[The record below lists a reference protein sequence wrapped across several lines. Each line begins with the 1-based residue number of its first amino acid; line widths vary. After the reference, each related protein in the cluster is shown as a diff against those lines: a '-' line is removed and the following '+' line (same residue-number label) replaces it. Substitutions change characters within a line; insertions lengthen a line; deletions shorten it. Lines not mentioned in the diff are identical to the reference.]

1 MRPLELLLVLV
12 SLLTFAVLAVPRL
25 HAVRWMGY
33 VAFIAV
39 LIAIAQMI
47 VEGPRWQMVP
57 AYVLT
62 ALFLLVWLLQ
72 KPRTTLAGRP
82 VNRLA
87 AGFAIGLGALALV
100 ISAVLPIVSPV
111 FRFPRPSGPYA
122 IGTLT
127 YHWVDAARPEFFTAD
142 PNDHRELMVQV
153 WYPAQASPSAP
164 RAPYVQDVGALAPG
178 LARLAQQN
186 AERLL
191 PGFPLTVP
199 SFLFTHLK
207 YITTNANPS
216 APVAYDEPS
225 YPVLIFMEGLNGL
238 RQMNTF
244 QVEELVS
251 HGYVV
256 AAIDQPYAA
265 AEVVFPDGRKVG
277 GLTKDQLNALLQQ
290 SISPVINAPTLNGQT
305 LKDGIIP
312 YFAQDAVFTL
322 HQLASLNQADPNGI
336 LTGHLDV
343 QRAGIFG
350 VSLGGMVSP
359 EACHLEPRFRACLV
373 MEAPMPADVVKSGL
387 QQPSMWILSDVDTWR
402 LQRWSELDINQHQT
416 TMRAVFESLPGD
428 GYFVQ
433 VPRMFHL
440 HLTDVPL
447 LIYAPFGR
455 KVGLFGPI
463 DANRVH
469 RIVNAY
475 TLAFFDRH
483 LKGLPATLLDGP
495 AAQYPDVRFE
505 TRRP

>member
-1 MRPLELLLVLV
+1 
-12 SLLTFAVLAVPRL
+12 
-25 HAVRWMGY
+25 
-33 VAFIAV
+33 
-39 LIAIAQMI
+39 
-47 VEGPRWQMVP
+47 
-57 AYVLT
+57 
-62 ALFLLVWLLQ
+62 
-72 KPRTTLAGRP
+72 
-82 VNRLA
+82 
-87 AGFAIGLGALALV
+87 
-100 ISAVLPIVSPV
+100 
-111 FRFPRPSGPYA
+111 
-122 IGTLT
+122 
-127 YHWVDAARPEFFTAD
+127 
-142 PNDHRELMVQV
+142 
-153 WYPAQASPSAP
+153 
-164 RAPYVQDVGALAPG
+164 
-178 LARLAQQN
+178 LAQQN
-186 AERLL
+186 AERLF

-199 SFLFTHLK
+199 SFPFTHLK
-207 YITTNANPS
+207 YITTNAIPS
-216 APVAYDEPS
+216 APVAHDEPS
-225 YPVLIFMEGLNGL
+225 YPVLIFIEGLNGL

-387 QQPSMWILSDVDTWR
+387 QQPGMWILSDVATWR
-402 LQRWSELDINQHQT
+402 LQRWSELDVNQHQT

-433 VPRMFHL
+433 VPMMFHL

-463 DANRVH
+463 DAHRVH

>member
-1 MRPLELLLVLV
+1 MP
-12 SLLTFAVLAVPRL
+12 
-25 HAVRWMGY
+25 VR
-33 VAFIAV
+33 
-39 LIAIAQMI
+39 
-47 VEGPRWQMVP
+47 
-57 AYVLT
+57 
-62 ALFLLVWLLQ
+62 
-72 KPRTTLAGRP
+72 
-82 VNRLA
+82 
-87 AGFAIGLGALALV
+87 
-100 ISAVLPIVSPV
+100 S
-111 FRFPRPSGPYA
+111 
-122 IGTLT
+122 
-127 YHWVDAARPEFFTAD
+127 
-142 PNDHRELMVQV
+142 
-153 WYPAQASPSAP
+153 
-164 RAPYVQDVGALAPG
+164 
-178 LARLAQQN
+178 RLAQQN

-199 SFLFTHLK
+199 SFPFTHLK
-207 YITTNANPS
+207 YITTNAIPS

-225 YPVLIFMEGLNGL
+225 YPVLIFMEGLSGL
-238 RQMNTF
+238 RQMQTF

-251 HGYVV
+251 HGYIV

-265 AEVVFPDGRKVG
+265 AEVVFPDGRQVG
-277 GLTKDQLNALLQQ
+277 GLTKDQLNLLLQQ
-290 SISPVINAPTLNGQT
+290 SIRPVTNAPTLNGQT

-350 VSLGGMVSP
+350 ISLGGLVSP

-416 TMRAVFESLPGD
+416 TMRALFESLPGD

-440 HLTDVPL
+440 NLTDVPL

-455 KVGLFGPI
+455 KLGLFGPI
-463 DANRVH
+463 DAHRVH

-475 TLAFFDRH
+475 TLAFFDHH

>member
-1 MRPLELLLVLV
+1 MGPLEPSLLLVL
-12 SLLTFAVLAVPRL
+12 LLTLGVLAVPQL
-25 HAVRWMGY
+25 HAVRWIGY
-33 VAFIAV
+33 VAFLAV

-62 ALFLLVWLLQ
+62 GLFFLVWLLQ
-72 KPRTTLAGRP
+72 STTLAGRP
-82 VNRLA
+82 VNRVA
-87 AGFAIGLGALALV
+87 AGLAIGLGALALV
-100 ISAVLPIVSPV
+100 ISAALPIVSPV

-127 YHWVDAARPEFFTAD
+127 YHWVDAARPEVFTAD
-142 PNDHRELMVQV
+142 PNDHRELMIQV
-153 WYPAQASPSAP
+153 WYPAQANPSAP
-164 RAPYVQDVGALAPG
+164 RAPYVEDAGALAPG
-178 LARLAQQN
+178 LAQLAQQN
-186 AERLL
+186 AERLF
-191 PGFPLTVP
+191 PGFPFTVP
-199 SFLFTHLK
+199 SFPFTHLK
-207 YITTNANPS
+207 NITTNAIPF
-216 APVAYDEPS
+216 APVAHDESS

-251 HGYVV
+251 HGYIV

-265 AEVVFPDGRKVG
+265 AEVVFPDGRQVG
-277 GLTKDQLNALLQQ
+277 GLSKDQLNLLLQQ
-290 SISPVINAPTLNGQT
+290 SISPVTNAPTLNGQT

-312 YFAQDAVFTL
+312 YLAQDAVFTL
-322 HQLASLNQADPNGI
+322 DQLDSLNQADPNGI
-336 LTGHLDV
+336 LTGHLDM

-359 EACHLEPRFRACLV
+359 EACHLEPRLRACLV

-387 QQPSMWILSDVDTWR
+387 QQPSMWILSDADTWR
-402 LQRWSELDINQHQT
+402 LQRWSDRDVMQHQT
-416 TMRAVFESLPGD
+416 TMRAVFETLPGD

-440 HLTDVPL
+440 NLTDVPL

-455 KVGLFGPI
+455 RLGLFGPI
-463 DANRVH
+463 DAHRVH

-483 LKGLPATLLDGP
+483 LKGMPATLLDGP
-495 AAQYPDVRFE
+495 AAQYPEVRIDS
-505 TRRP
+505 RHP